1 MSTAQKN
8 EPERGTS
15 VAAGAGEAAEAARHD
30 VGQSVQVVGVL
41 SLVTRFG
48 RFLASAVKALLTL
61 LGRTTVRVYAFCEN
75 WLLDGKKAA
84 HGLAVTRMMFG
95 VVGIGLLATNWRT
108 RLYTFG
114 PGSMWNGEYV
124 ASDSDFPR
132 IWAFSLFHKLSIH
145 GGWYTFFYL
154 LLGVLAVLIML
165 GYRFKLV
172 LPFYFLG
179 WVSFIEAND
188 MLGDQGDNMYRIAL
202 LLLFFAD
209 PCRVWCLDARRRRTL
224 AALPT
229 GTGKGRRGPWPLRVW
244 RGEPIFES
252 KPEIGALFNN
262 LALIALTAQVCF
274 VYASGAL
281 YKAGGKPWQEGWA
294 VYDPLHTVQFG
305 TWPELSTLATA
316 FGITVALASWGSII
330 IQFCFPAM
338 LLTHPTRVI
347 ALIGIMGF
355 HLGIAVLMGLPW
367 FSLAMIAIDFI
378 FVTEKSWTAAAAHT
392 RRLWT
397 KAA

>member
-132 IWAFSLFHKLSIH
+132 IWAFSLFH
-145 GGWYTFFYL
+145 
-154 LLGVLAVLIML
+154 
-165 GYRFKLV
+165 
-172 LPFYFLG
+172 
-179 WVSFIEAND
+179 
-188 MLGDQGDNMYRIAL
+188 
-202 LLLFFAD
+202 
-209 PCRVWCLDARRRRTL
+209 
-224 AALPT
+224 
-229 GTGKGRRGPWPLRVW
+229 
-244 RGEPIFES
+244 
-252 KPEIGALFNN
+252 
-262 LALIALTAQVCF
+262 
-274 VYASGAL
+274 
-281 YKAGGKPWQEGWA
+281 
-294 VYDPLHTVQFG
+294 
-305 TWPELSTLATA
+305 
-316 FGITVALASWGSII
+316 
-330 IQFCFPAM
+330 
-338 LLTHPTRVI
+338 
-347 ALIGIMGF
+347 
-355 HLGIAVLMGLPW
+355 
-367 FSLAMIAIDFI
+367 
-378 FVTEKSWTAAAAHT
+378 
-392 RRLWT
+392 
-397 KAA
+397 

>member
-1 MSTAQKN
+1 MSRTEQKQTTESQKVPDAAQ
-8 EPERGTS
+8 PVRVVGLLALAARCARFLGRA
-15 VAAGAGEAAEAARHD
+15 VAALWAAF
-30 VGQSVQVVGVL
+30 L
-41 SLVTRFG
+41 S
-48 RFLASAVKALLTL
+48 
-61 LGRTTVRVYAFCEN
+61 TVARVYAFCEN

-95 VVGIGLLATNWRT
+95 VVGIGMLATNWRT
-108 RLYTFG
+108 RLYAFG

-124 ASDSDFPR
+124 ASDSEFPD
-132 IWAFSLFHKLSIH
+132 IWLFSLFRHLSVNA
-145 GGWYTFFYL
+145 GLYTFFYL
-154 LLGVLAVLIML
+154 LLGVLAVLIMI

-172 LPFYFLG
+172 LPIYFIG
-179 WVSFIEAND
+179 WVSFIEAQD
-188 MLGDQGDNMYRIAL
+188 ALGDQGDNMYRIAL

-209 PCRVWCLDARRRRTL
+209 PCRVWAVDARRRASAVART
-224 AALPT
+224 T
-229 GTGKGRRGPWPLRVW
+229 GGRRDSWFVRVL
-244 RGEPIFES
+244 RGEPLFARR
-252 KPEIGALFNN
+252 PEVGSLFNN
-262 LALIALTAQVCF
+262 LALVALTAQVCF

-305 TWPELSTLATA
+305 TWPELSDLATT
-316 FGITVALASWGSII
+316 FGPLVAAASWGSII
-330 IQFCFPAM
+330 IQFSFPLM

-367 FSLAMIAIDFI
+367 FSLAMIAIDFV
-378 FVTEKSWTAAAAHT
+378 FVTEKTWANVAART
-392 RRLWT
+392 RTLWA